1 MGYHLLSISLE
12 GGRALAASAFQSDT
26 ATELAPQKMVVLMHG
41 WGADSQDLAPL
52 APMLAADAEMSVIVP
67 DAPDICSAN
76 PFGRQWFELA
86 SPDLASEMVAQACSG
101 GVAIIHQMLD
111 SLSAAFG
118 VSAENIFLG
127 GFSQGG
133 MIALSAGLGYSRPLG
148 GVFCLSGGWLTP
160 HQSITQENSLPIF
173 LAHGAID
180 PVVPLAMM
188 EASHAALLSAGF
200 SAQSL
205 VRPAMPHSIDE
216 AVIEALAGFI
226 AKNSQGRQI

>member
-1 MGYHLLSISLE
+1 MGYHPLSISLE
-12 GGRALAASAFQSDT
+12 GGRALAATAFQSD
-26 ATELAPQKMVVLMHG
+26 AAAESAPQKMVVLMHG

-52 APMLAADAEMSVIVP
+52 APMLAADAGMALIVP

-86 SPDLASEMVAQACSG
+86 SPDLASDIIAQACQD
-101 GVAIIHQMLD
+101 GVPVIHQMLG

-118 VSAENIFLG
+118 VPAENIFLG

-148 GVFCLSGGWLTP
+148 GIFCLSGGWLTP
-160 HQSITQENSLPIF
+160 YQSITQENSLPII

-188 EASHAALLSAGF
+188 EASHAALSSAGF

-216 AVIEALAGFI
+216 EVIKALAGFI
-226 AKNSQGRQI
+226 AKNS